1 METILFGFIMMVL
14 SFGTGALGITSTH
27 ETKTTR
33 TGLVIMAIGF
43 LLLGLGLLFT
53 QVEGRIMG
61 TVLIGAGLITSGA
74 GFEEKVPKTVQI
86 LAGIAMIGIAVW
98 RYLL

>member
-14 SFGTGALGITSTH
+14 SFGTGALGITSAR

-33 TGLVIMAIGF
+33 TGMVIISIGF
-43 LLLGLGLLFT
+43 FLLGLGLLFT
-53 QVEGRIMG
+53 QVEGKILG
-61 TVLIGAGLITSGA
+61 TLIVGAGLITAGV
-74 GFEEKVPKTVQI
+74 GFEEKIPRTVQI
-86 LAGIAMIGIAVW
+86 LAGIVMVGIAVW